1 MLKVLIRKKLSKKT
15 IFDEIISKFKKITE
29 KKINAIWKI
38 NLFLGDINIFLSE
51 KIPIKETEI
60 TTTKKIRFVKLVC

>member
-29 KKINAIWKI
+29 KKINAIKSKQHKI
-38 NLFLGDINIFLSE
+38 L
-51 KIPIKETEI
+51 KIC
-60 TTTKKIRFVKLVC
+60 RFI